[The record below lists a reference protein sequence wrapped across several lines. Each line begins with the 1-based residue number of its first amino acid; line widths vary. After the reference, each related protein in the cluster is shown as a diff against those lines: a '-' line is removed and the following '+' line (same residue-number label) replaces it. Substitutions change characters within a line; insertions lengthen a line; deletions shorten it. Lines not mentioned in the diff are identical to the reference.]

1 MFGYTCSY
9 GRLAERLCRG
19 LQILGHWFESGID
32 LHFLTCIGVIFL
44 ADRNNSGLSLNVNE
58 KIRAREVRLINQNG
72 ENVGIVSVSVALDMA
87 RDTGLDLLE
96 ISPQAVPPVCKIMDY
111 GKWKYE
117 EQKKAQEAKK
127 AQKVVETK
135 ELKIR
140 PNIDVHDFQVKIK
153 AAERFIEDGNKVK
166 FTVRFKGREITN
178 QDSGINLLDRVKT
191 ELGDKIKVDKEP
203 MMEGRQMVMFVSP
216 NK

>member
-1 MFGYTCSY
+1 
-9 GRLAERLCRG
+9 
-19 LQILGHWFESGID
+19 
-32 LHFLTCIGVIFL
+32 L
-44 ADRNNSGLSLNVNE
+44 ADRNNGALSLNVNE

-72 ENVGIVSVSVALDMA
+72 ENVGVVSVSEALDMA
-87 RDTGLDLLE
+87 RNVGLDLLE
-96 ISPQAVPPVCKIMDY
+96 ISPQANPPVCKIMDY

-178 QDSGINLLDRVKT
+178 QASGTELLDRIKA

-203 MMEGRQMVMFVSP
+203 IMEGRQMIMFVSP

>member
-1 MFGYTCSY
+1 M
-9 GRLAERLCRG
+9 
-19 LQILGHWFESGID
+19 
-32 LHFLTCIGVIFL
+32 
-44 ADRNNSGLSLNVNE
+44 ADKNNSLSLNVNE

-72 ENVGIVSVSVALDMA
+72 ENVGVMSAREALNMA
-87 RDTGLDLLE
+87 REAGLDLLE
-96 ISPQAVPPVCKIMDY
+96 ISPQANPPVCKIMDY

-117 EQKKAQEAKK
+117 EQKKLSEMKK

-153 AAERFIEDGNKVK
+153 AAQRFIEDGNKVK

-178 QDSGINLLDRVKT
+178 QDAGVELLNRVKA
-191 ELGDKIKVDKEP
+191 ELGDTIKVDKAP
-203 MMEGRQMVMFVSP
+203 AMEGRQMIMFVVP

>member
-1 MFGYTCSY
+1 M
-9 GRLAERLCRG
+9 
-19 LQILGHWFESGID
+19 
-32 LHFLTCIGVIFL
+32 
-44 ADRNNSGLSLNVNE
+44 ADKNNSLSLNVNE

-72 ENVGIVSVSVALDMA
+72 ENVGVMSAREALNIA
-87 RDTGLDLLE
+87 REAGLDLLE
-96 ISPQAVPPVCKIMDY
+96 ISPQANPPVCKIMDY

-117 EQKKAQEAKK
+117 EQKKLSEMKK

-153 AAERFIEDGNKVK
+153 AAQRFIEDGNKVK

-178 QDSGINLLDRVKT
+178 QDAGVELLNRVKA
-191 ELGDKIKVDKEP
+191 ELGDTIKVDKAP
-203 MMEGRQMVMFVSP
+203 AMEGRQMIMFVVP

>member
-1 MFGYTCSY
+1 M
-9 GRLAERLCRG
+9 AEK
-19 LQILGHWFESGID
+19 
-32 LHFLTCIGVIFL
+32 
-44 ADRNNSGLSLNVNE
+44 NNSLSLNVNE

-72 ENVGIVSVSVALDMA
+72 ENVGLVSVSEALEMA
-87 RDTGLDLLE
+87 RDAGLDLLE
-96 ISPQAVPPVCKIMDY
+96 ISPQANPPVCKIMDY

-117 EQKKAQEAKK
+117 ESKKQSEAKK
-127 AQKVVETK
+127 AQKVVEIK

-178 QDSGINLLDRVKT
+178 QDSGIQLLNRIKA
-191 ELGDKIKVDKEP
+191 ELGDKIKIDKEAV
-203 MMEGRQMVMFVSP
+203 MEGRQMVMFVVP

>member
-1 MFGYTCSY
+1 M
-9 GRLAERLCRG
+9 
-19 LQILGHWFESGID
+19 
-32 LHFLTCIGVIFL
+32 
-44 ADRNNSGLSLNVNE
+44 ADKNNSLSLNVNE

-72 ENVGIVSVSVALDMA
+72 DNVGIVSLMEALDMA
-87 RDTGLDLLE
+87 RDAGLDLLE
-96 ISPQAVPPVCKIMDY
+96 ISPQANPPVCKIMDY

-117 EQKKAQEAKK
+117 ESKKQSEAKK
-127 AQKVVETK
+127 AQKIVETK

-178 QDSGINLLDRVKT
+178 QDSGIQLLNRVKA
-191 ELGDKIKVDKEP
+191 ELGDKMKVDKEP
-203 MMEGRQMVMFVSP
+203 MMEGRQMVMFVVP

>member
-1 MFGYTCSY
+1 M
-9 GRLAERLCRG
+9 
-19 LQILGHWFESGID
+19 
-32 LHFLTCIGVIFL
+32 
-44 ADRNNSGLSLNVNE
+44 ADKNNSLSLNVNE

-72 ENVGIVSVSVALDMA
+72 ENVGVMSAREALNIA
-87 RDTGLDLLE
+87 REAGLDLLE
-96 ISPQAVPPVCKIMDY
+96 ISPQANPPVCKIMDY

-117 EQKKAQEAKK
+117 EQKKLSEMKK
-127 AQKVVETK
+127 AQKVVEIK

-153 AAERFIEDGNKVK
+153 AAQRFIADGNKVK

-178 QDSGINLLDRVKT
+178 QDAGVELLNRVKA
-191 ELGDKIKVDKEP
+191 ELGDTIKVDKAP
-203 MMEGRQMVMFVSP
+203 AMEGRQMIMFVVP

>member
-1 MFGYTCSY
+1 M
-9 GRLAERLCRG
+9 
-19 LQILGHWFESGID
+19 
-32 LHFLTCIGVIFL
+32 
-44 ADRNNSGLSLNVNE
+44 ADKNNSLSLNVNE

-72 ENVGIVSVSVALDMA
+72 ENVGVMSAREALNMA
-87 RDTGLDLLE
+87 REAGLDLLE
-96 ISPQAVPPVCKIMDY
+96 ISPQANPPVCKIMDY

-117 EQKKAQEAKK
+117 EQKKLSEMKK

-153 AAERFIEDGNKVK
+153 AAQRFIEDGNKVK

-178 QDSGINLLDRVKT
+178 QDAGVELLNRVKA
-191 ELGDKIKVDKEP
+191 ELGDTIKIDKAP
-203 MMEGRQMVMFVSP
+203 AMEGRQMIMFVVP

>member
-1 MFGYTCSY
+1 M
-9 GRLAERLCRG
+9 
-19 LQILGHWFESGID
+19 
-32 LHFLTCIGVIFL
+32 
-44 ADRNNSGLSLNVNE
+44 ADKNNSLSLNVNE

-72 ENVGIVSVSVALDMA
+72 ENVGVMSAREALNMA
-87 RDTGLDLLE
+87 REAGLDLLE
-96 ISPQAVPPVCKIMDY
+96 ISPQANPPVCKIMDY

-117 EQKKAQEAKK
+117 EQKKLSEMKK

-153 AAERFIEDGNKVK
+153 AAQRFIEDGNKVK
-166 FTVRFKGREITN
+166 FTVRFQGREITN
-178 QDSGINLLDRVKT
+178 QDAGVELLNRVKA
-191 ELGDKIKVDKEP
+191 ELGDTIKVDKAP
-203 MMEGRQMVMFVSP
+203 AMEGRQMIMFVVP

>member
-1 MFGYTCSY
+1 M
-9 GRLAERLCRG
+9 
-19 LQILGHWFESGID
+19 
-32 LHFLTCIGVIFL
+32 
-44 ADRNNSGLSLNVNE
+44 ADKNNSLSLNVNE

-72 ENVGIVSVSVALDMA
+72 DNVGIVSLMEALDMA
-87 RDTGLDLLE
+87 RDAGLDLLE
-96 ISPQAVPPVCKIMDY
+96 ISPQANPPVCKIMDY

-117 EQKKAQEAKK
+117 ESKKQSEAKK

-178 QDSGINLLDRVKT
+178 QDSGIQLLNRVKA
-191 ELGDKIKVDKEP
+191 ELGDKMKVDKEP
-203 MMEGRQMVMFVSP
+203 MMEGRQMVMFVVPS
-216 NK
+216 K

>member
-1 MFGYTCSY
+1 M
-9 GRLAERLCRG
+9 
-19 LQILGHWFESGID
+19 
-32 LHFLTCIGVIFL
+32 
-44 ADRNNSGLSLNVNE
+44 ADKNNSLSLNVNE

-72 ENVGIVSVSVALDMA
+72 ENVGVMSVREALNMA
-87 RDTGLDLLE
+87 REAGLDLLE
-96 ISPQAVPPVCKIMDY
+96 ISPQANPPVCKIMDY

-117 EQKKAQEAKK
+117 EQKKLSEMKK

-153 AAERFIEDGNKVK
+153 AAQRFIEDGNKVK

-178 QDSGINLLDRVKT
+178 QDAGVELLNRVKA
-191 ELGDKIKVDKEP
+191 ELGDTIKVDKAP
-203 MMEGRQMVMFVSP
+203 AMEGRQMIMFVVP

>member
-1 MFGYTCSY
+1 M
-9 GRLAERLCRG
+9 
-19 LQILGHWFESGID
+19 
-32 LHFLTCIGVIFL
+32 
-44 ADRNNSGLSLNVNE
+44 ADKNNSLSLNVNE

-72 ENVGIVSVSVALDMA
+72 DNVGIVSVMEALDMA
-87 RDTGLDLLE
+87 REAGLDLLE
-96 ISPQAVPPVCKIMDY
+96 ISPQANPPVCKIMDY

-117 EQKKAQEAKK
+117 ESKKQSEAKK

-153 AAERFIEDGNKVK
+153 AAERFIDDGNKVK

-178 QDSGINLLDRVKT
+178 QDSGIQLLNRIKA
-191 ELGDKIKVDKEP
+191 ELGDKIKIDKEP
-203 MMEGRQMVMFVSP
+203 AMEGRQMVMFVVP

>member
-1 MFGYTCSY
+1 M
-9 GRLAERLCRG
+9 
-19 LQILGHWFESGID
+19 
-32 LHFLTCIGVIFL
+32 
-44 ADRNNSGLSLNVNE
+44 ADKNNSLSLNVNE

-72 ENVGIVSVSVALDMA
+72 DNVGIVSVMEALDMA
-87 RDTGLDLLE
+87 REVGLDLLE
-96 ISPQAVPPVCKIMDY
+96 ISPQANPPVCKIMDY

-117 EQKKAQEAKK
+117 ESKKQSEAKK

-178 QDSGINLLDRVKT
+178 QDSGIQLLNRIKA

-203 MMEGRQMVMFVSP
+203 VMEGRQMIMFVVP

>member
-1 MFGYTCSY
+1 M
-9 GRLAERLCRG
+9 
-19 LQILGHWFESGID
+19 
-32 LHFLTCIGVIFL
+32 
-44 ADRNNSGLSLNVNE
+44 ADKNNSLSLNVNE

-72 ENVGIVSVSVALDMA
+72 DNVGIVSLMEALDMA
-87 RDTGLDLLE
+87 RDAGLDLLE
-96 ISPQAVPPVCKIMDY
+96 ISPQANPPVCKIMDY

-117 EQKKAQEAKK
+117 ESKKQSEAKK

-178 QDSGINLLDRVKT
+178 QDSGIQLLNRVKA

-203 MMEGRQMVMFVSP
+203 MMEGRQMVMFVVP

>member
-1 MFGYTCSY
+1 M
-9 GRLAERLCRG
+9 
-19 LQILGHWFESGID
+19 
-32 LHFLTCIGVIFL
+32 
-44 ADRNNSGLSLNVNE
+44 ADKNNSLSLNVNE

-72 ENVGIVSVSVALDMA
+72 DNVGIVSLMEALDMA
-87 RDTGLDLLE
+87 RDAGLDLLE
-96 ISPQAVPPVCKIMDY
+96 ISPQANPPVCKIMDY

-117 EQKKAQEAKK
+117 ESKKQSEAKK
-127 AQKVVETK
+127 AQKVIETK

-178 QDSGINLLDRVKT
+178 QDSGIQLLNRVKA

-203 MMEGRQMVMFVSP
+203 MMEGRQMVMFVVP

>member
-1 MFGYTCSY
+1 M
-9 GRLAERLCRG
+9 
-19 LQILGHWFESGID
+19 
-32 LHFLTCIGVIFL
+32 
-44 ADRNNSGLSLNVNE
+44 ADKNNSLSLNVNE

-72 ENVGIVSVSVALDMA
+72 DNVGIVSLKEALDMA
-87 RDTGLDLLE
+87 RDAGLDLLE
-96 ISPQAVPPVCKIMDY
+96 ISPQANPPVCKIMDY

-117 EQKKAQEAKK
+117 ESKKQSEAKK
-127 AQKVVETK
+127 AQKIVETK

-178 QDSGINLLDRVKT
+178 QDSGIQLLNRVKA
-191 ELGDKIKVDKEP
+191 ELGDKMKVDKEP
-203 MMEGRQMVMFVSP
+203 MMEGRQMVMFVVP

>member
-1 MFGYTCSY
+1 M
-9 GRLAERLCRG
+9 
-19 LQILGHWFESGID
+19 
-32 LHFLTCIGVIFL
+32 
-44 ADRNNSGLSLNVNE
+44 ADKNNSLSLNVNE

-72 ENVGIVSVSVALDMA
+72 ENVGVMSAREALNIA
-87 RDTGLDLLE
+87 REVGLDLLE
-96 ISPQAVPPVCKIMDY
+96 ISPQANPPVCKIMDY

-117 EQKKAQEAKK
+117 EQKKLSEMKK
-127 AQKVVETK
+127 AQKVVEIK

-153 AAERFIEDGNKVK
+153 AAQRFIEDGNKVK

-178 QDSGINLLDRVKT
+178 QDAGVELLNRVKA
-191 ELGDKIKVDKEP
+191 ELGDTIKVDKAP
-203 MMEGRQMVMFVSP
+203 AMEGRQMIMFVVP

>member
-1 MFGYTCSY
+1 M
-9 GRLAERLCRG
+9 
-19 LQILGHWFESGID
+19 
-32 LHFLTCIGVIFL
+32 
-44 ADRNNSGLSLNVNE
+44 ADKNNSLSLNVNE

-72 ENVGIVSVSVALDMA
+72 ENVGLVSVSEALEMA
-87 RDTGLDLLE
+87 RDAGLDLLE
-96 ISPQAVPPVCKIMDY
+96 ISPQANPPVCKIMDY

-117 EQKKAQEAKK
+117 ESKKQSEAKK

-178 QDSGINLLDRVKT
+178 QDSGIQLLNRVKA

-203 MMEGRQMVMFVSP
+203 MMEGRQMVMFVVP

>member
-1 MFGYTCSY
+1 M
-9 GRLAERLCRG
+9 
-19 LQILGHWFESGID
+19 
-32 LHFLTCIGVIFL
+32 
-44 ADRNNSGLSLNVNE
+44 ADKNNSLSLNVNE

-72 ENVGIVSVSVALDMA
+72 ENVGVMSAREALNMA
-87 RDTGLDLLE
+87 REVGLDLLE
-96 ISPQAVPPVCKIMDY
+96 ISPQANPPVCKIMDY

-117 EQKKAQEAKK
+117 EQKKLSEMKK

-153 AAERFIEDGNKVK
+153 AAQRFIEDGNKVK

-178 QDSGINLLDRVKT
+178 QDAGVELLNRVKA
-191 ELGDKIKVDKEP
+191 ELGDTIKVDKAP
-203 MMEGRQMVMFVSP
+203 AMEGRQMIMFVVP